1 MTTESLYNNPSRW
14 LTFWAAPSSRA
25 GIPDSIAGVFPV
37 NTAEAVEVV
46 LGAIASG
53 IETAIAVQDV
63 QRPATPFQLVRVAI

>member
-1 MTTESLYNNPSRW
+1 M
-14 LTFWAAPSSRA
+14 
-25 GIPDSIAGVFPV
+25 